1 MWCLNEKLKTKGL
14 RSLRGKDF
22 NDMAIIQWYPGHMS
36 KARRQ
41 VQENIKHVDF
51 VTILVD
57 ARLPLSSQNPMLN
70 KIVGDKPKLMILNKA
85 DLADSIRT
93 TQWRSFFEN
102 QGIKTLAIN
111 SKDQSAVKKVT
122 DAAKELM
129 ADKIAKLRERG
140 IQKETLRT
148 MIIGIPNAGKS
159 TLMNRLAGKKIAV
172 VGNKPGVT
180 KGQQWLKSNKDLEI
194 LDTPGILWPK
204 FEDEVVGLK
213 LALTGAIKDQ
223 LLPMDE
229 VTIFGINYFKQHY
242 ANRLLERYKG
252 INLDEEAPEIIMT
265 MTQKLGFRDD
275 YDRFYNLFVK
285 DVRDGKLGRY
295 TLDIVGE
302 TDGND

>member
-1 MWCLNEKLKTKGL
+1 
-14 RSLRGKDF
+14 
-22 NDMAIIQWYPGHMS
+22 MATIQWFPGHMS

-57 ARLPLSSQNPMLN
+57 ARLPLSSQNPMLT
-70 KIVGDKPKLMILNKA
+70 KIVGDKPKLMILNKT
-85 DLADSIRT
+85 DLADSNRT
-93 TQWRSFFEN
+93 KEWRNYFEN
-102 QGIKTLAIN
+102 QGIKTLAVN
-111 SKDQSAVKKVT
+111 SKEQSTVKLVT
-122 DAAKELM
+122 DAAKSLM
-129 ADKIAKLRERG
+129 VDKLAKLRERG

-229 VTIFGINYFKQHY
+229 VTIFGLNFFKEHY
-242 ANRLLERYKG
+242 PERLIERYKG
-252 INLDEEAPEIIMT
+252 IDLEEEAPEIIMA

-275 YDRFYNLFVK
+275 YDRFYSLFVK
-285 DVRDGKLGRY
+285 DVREGKLGRY

-302 TDGND
+302 VEDGDR

>member
-1 MWCLNEKLKTKGL
+1 
-14 RSLRGKDF
+14 
-22 NDMAIIQWYPGHMS
+22 MATIQWFPGHMS

-41 VQENIKHVDF
+41 VQENIKFVDF

-57 ARLPLSSQNPMLN
+57 ARLPLSSQNPMLT
-70 KIVGDKPKLMILNKA
+70 KIVGDKPKLLILNKA
-85 DLADSIRT
+85 DLADPVRIKEWQSY
-93 TQWRSFFEN
+93 FES
-102 QGIKTLAIN
+102 QGISTLSIN
-111 SKDQSAVKKVT
+111 SKEQSAVKKVT
-122 DAAKELM
+122 DAAKKLM
-129 ADKIAKLRERG
+129 ADKLARQKERG
-140 IQKETLRT
+140 IRIETLRT

-204 FEDEVVGLK
+204 FEDETVALK
-213 LALTGAIKDQ
+213 LALTGAIKDN

-229 VTIFGINYFKQHY
+229 VTIFGLNYFREHYPEELIARFKQ
-242 ANRLLERYKG
+242 
-252 INLDEEAPEIIMT
+252 LDLNQEAPDMIMD

-275 YDRFYNLFVK
+275 YDRFYSLFVK

-295 TLDIVGE
+295 CLDTVGE
-302 TDGND
+302 LDGND

>member
-1 MWCLNEKLKTKGL
+1 
-14 RSLRGKDF
+14 
-22 NDMAIIQWYPGHMS
+22 MATIQWFPGHMS

-41 VQENIKHVDF
+41 VQENIKRVDF

-57 ARLPLSSQNPMLN
+57 ARLPLSSQNPMLT
-70 KIVGDKPKLMILNKA
+70 KIVGDKPKLLILNKS
-85 DLADSIRT
+85 DLADNNRT
-93 TQWRSFFEN
+93 KEWRTYFEK

-111 SKDQSAVKKVT
+111 SKEQSTVKLVT
-122 DAAKELM
+122 DAAKSLM
-129 ADKIAKLRERG
+129 SEKIQRLRERG

-204 FEDEVVGLK
+204 FEDELVGLK

-229 VTIFGINYFKQHY
+229 VTIFGLNYFKTY
-242 ANRLLERYKG
+242 YPERLEERFKG
-252 INLDEEAPEIIMT
+252 IDLEEEAPEIIME
-265 MTQKLGFRDD
+265 MTQKLGFRED
-275 YDRFYNLFVK
+275 YDRFYSLFVK

-295 TLDIVGE
+295 TLDIVGVD
-302 TDGND
+302 TDGDN

>member
-1 MWCLNEKLKTKGL
+1 
-14 RSLRGKDF
+14 
-22 NDMAIIQWYPGHMS
+22 MATIQWFPGHMS

-41 VQENIKHVDF
+41 VQENLKHVDF

-57 ARLPLSSQNPMLN
+57 ARLPLSSQNPMLT
-70 KIVGDKPKLMILNKA
+70 KIVGDKPKLLILNKA
-85 DLADSIRT
+85 DLADSNRT
-93 TQWRSFFEN
+93 KEWRSYFES

-111 SKDQSAVKKVT
+111 CKEQSTVKLVT
-122 DAAKELM
+122 DAAKSLM
-129 ADKIAKLRERG
+129 ADKFQRLRERG

-204 FEDEVVGLK
+204 FEDELVGLK

-229 VTIFGINYFKQHY
+229 VTIFGLNYFKTY
-242 ANRLLERYKG
+242 YPERLEERFKG
-252 INLDEEAPEIIMT
+252 IYLEEEAPEIIME
-265 MTQKLGFRDD
+265 MTRKLGFRED

-285 DVRDGKLGRY
+285 EVRDGKLGRY
-295 TLDIVGE
+295 TLDIVGVD
-302 TDGND
+302 TDGDN

>member
-1 MWCLNEKLKTKGL
+1 
-14 RSLRGKDF
+14 
-22 NDMAIIQWYPGHMS
+22 MATIQWFPGHMS

-41 VQENIKHVDF
+41 VQENVKHVDF

-57 ARLPLSSQNPMLN
+57 ARLPLSSQNPMLT

-85 DLADSIRT
+85 DLADATRT
-93 TQWRSFFEN
+93 KEWKAYYES
-102 QGIKTLAIN
+102 QGIQTLAIN
-111 SKDQSAVKKVT
+111 SKEQSTVKKVT
-122 DAAKELM
+122 EAAKELM
-129 ADKIAKLRERG
+129 ADKIQRLRERG

-180 KGQQWLKSNKDLEI
+180 KGQQWLKSNKELEI

-204 FEDEVVGLK
+204 FEDELVGLK

-229 VTIFGINYFKQHY
+229 VTIFGLNYFKTHY
-242 ANRLLERYKG
+242 PSRLTKRFKNIPLE
-252 INLDEEAPEIIMT
+252 EEAPEIIMT
-265 MTQKLGFRDD
+265 LTRQLGFKDD
-275 YDRFYNLFVK
+275 YDRFYTLFVK
-285 DVRDGKLGRY
+285 EVRDGKLGQY
-295 TLDIVGE
+295 TLDQVG
-302 TDGND
+302 DMDVD

>member
-1 MWCLNEKLKTKGL
+1 
-14 RSLRGKDF
+14 
-22 NDMAIIQWYPGHMS
+22 MATIQWFPGHMS

-41 VQENIKHVDF
+41 VQENLKHVDF

-57 ARLPLSSQNPMLN
+57 ARLPLSSQNPMLT
-70 KIVGDKPKLMILNKA
+70 KIVGDKPKLLILNKA
-85 DLADSIRT
+85 DLADSNRT
-93 TQWRSFFEN
+93 KEWRTYFKS

-111 SKDQSAVKKVT
+111 SKEQSTVKLVT
-122 DAAKELM
+122 DAAKSLM
-129 ADKIAKLRERG
+129 TEKIQRLRERG

-204 FEDEVVGLK
+204 FEDELVGLK

-229 VTIFGINYFKQHY
+229 VTIFGLNYFKTY
-242 ANRLLERYKG
+242 YPERLEEHFKG
-252 INLDEEAPEIIMT
+252 IDLEEEAPEIIME
-265 MTQKLGFRDD
+265 MTRKLGFRED

-295 TLDIVGE
+295 TLDIVGVD
-302 TDGND
+302 TDGDN

>member
-1 MWCLNEKLKTKGL
+1 
-14 RSLRGKDF
+14 
-22 NDMAIIQWYPGHMS
+22 MATIQWFPGHMS

-41 VQENIKHVDF
+41 VQENLKHVDF

-57 ARLPLSSQNPMLN
+57 ARLPLSSQNPMLT
-70 KIVGDKPKLMILNKA
+70 KIVGDKPKLLILNKS
-85 DLADSIRT
+85 DLADSNRT
-93 TQWRSFFEN
+93 KEWRTYFEK

-111 SKDQSAVKKVT
+111 SKEQSTVKLVT
-122 DAAKELM
+122 DAAKSLM
-129 ADKIAKLRERG
+129 SEKIQRLRERG

-204 FEDEVVGLK
+204 FEDELVGLK

-229 VTIFGINYFKQHY
+229 VTIFGLNYFKTY
-242 ANRLLERYKG
+242 YPERLEERFKG
-252 INLDEEAPEIIMT
+252 IDLEEEAPEIIME
-265 MTQKLGFRDD
+265 MTQKLGFRED
-275 YDRFYNLFVK
+275 YDRFYSLFVK
-285 DVRDGKLGRY
+285 DVRDGKLGHY
-295 TLDIVGE
+295 TLDVVGVD
-302 TDGND
+302 TDGDN

>member
-1 MWCLNEKLKTKGL
+1 
-14 RSLRGKDF
+14 
-22 NDMAIIQWYPGHMS
+22 MATIQWFPGHMS
-36 KARRQ
+36 KARRKA
-41 VQENIKHVDF
+41 QENLKHVDF

-57 ARLPLSSQNPMLN
+57 ARLPLSSQNPMLT
-70 KIVGDKPKLMILNKA
+70 KIVGDKPKLLILNKA
-85 DLADSIRT
+85 DLADSNRT
-93 TQWRSFFEN
+93 KEWRSYFEN

-111 SKDQSAVKKVT
+111 SKEQSTVKLVT
-122 DAAKELM
+122 DAAKSLM
-129 ADKIAKLRERG
+129 ADKIQRLRERG

-204 FEDEVVGLK
+204 FEDELVGLK

-229 VTIFGINYFKQHY
+229 VTIFGLNYFKTY
-242 ANRLLERYKG
+242 YPERLEERFKG
-252 INLDEEAPEIIMT
+252 IDLEEEAPEIIME
-265 MTQKLGFRDD
+265 MTRKLGFRED

-285 DVRDGKLGRY
+285 EVRDGKLGRY
-295 TLDIVGE
+295 TLDIVGVD
-302 TDGND
+302 TDGDN